1 MRIRLTDDGRML
13 QGTATQIVQTM
24 RSLALGRETV
34 PLGEY
39 VDWVADQLSRLK
51 EVSLDVG
58 GETGDVKAQ
67 KLVAEILRTGLAE
80 ML

>member
-34 PLGEY
+34 SLCCDKVQLNGGSSCSIEVPISSSKDSSAKRHQLMPTSQ
-39 VDWVADQLSRLK
+39 VA
-51 EVSLDVG
+51 
-58 GETGDVKAQ
+58 
-67 KLVAEILRTGLAE
+67 
-80 ML
+80 